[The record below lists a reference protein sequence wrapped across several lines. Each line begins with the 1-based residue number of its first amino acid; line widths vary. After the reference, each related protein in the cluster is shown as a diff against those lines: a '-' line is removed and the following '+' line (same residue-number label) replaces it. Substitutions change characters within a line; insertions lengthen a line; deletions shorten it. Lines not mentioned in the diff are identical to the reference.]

1 MSVTLESV
9 TMTRTYFVAQT
20 YSLGKNGCVSRLH
33 PLSMYTHP
41 RAVPQAIV
49 LNRVTVG
56 GHNSLQKI
64 FFVMENGFFLEW
76 KTSHYF
82 SIYKSTEVP
91 EPPDF
96 FALCATPTKVWNSS
110 LAWVKLWQKFEEEA
124 TDKKEVEVS
133 LFPCPFVGSDTSLSF
148 DIFFWVVFDSRDT
161 WKAKTINKSS
171 KSLHFYSLEFANPL
185 SFILGRN

>member
-64 FFVMENGFFLEW
+64 FFVMENGFFWSEKRRTISQFTRVL
-76 KTSHYF
+76 KYLNLQLF
-82 SIYKSTEVP
+82 LL
-91 EPPDF
+91 
-96 FALCATPTKVWNSS
+96 FAL
-110 LAWVKLWQKFEEEA
+110 LLLKFEIQ
-124 TDKKEVEVS
+124 V
-133 LFPCPFVGSDTSLSF
+133 
-148 DIFFWVVFDSRDT
+148 
-161 WKAKTINKSS
+161 
-171 KSLHFYSLEFANPL
+171 
-185 SFILGRN
+185 